1 MESFK
6 SHILVIDDDEGI
18 RSLLKQFLNENG
30 YLVNTASN
38 ALEAKE
44 KISMIK
50 FDLLVL
56 DIMMPGKS
64 GLEFISENKNVAF
77 VSFAALIVVLKF
89 SYDTMLGVGVYTQ
102 YMPEQP
108 IAFSHKVHA
117 GENGV
122 DCNYCH
128 SSARKSKHS
137 GIPSANVCMN
147 CHTYINEGKI
157 TGTTEISKIYDA
169 VGFDPD
175 SKTYIEGY
183 EQKSEHFCHVLH
195 NQPIHSHDKR
205 EST

>member
-1 MESFK
+1 
-6 SHILVIDDDEGI
+6 
-18 RSLLKQFLNENG
+18 
-30 YLVNTASN
+30 
-38 ALEAKE
+38 
-44 KISMIK
+44 
-50 FDLLVL
+50 
-56 DIMMPGKS
+56 
-64 GLEFISENKNVAF
+64 
-77 VSFAALIVVLKF
+77 
-89 SYDTMLGVGVYTQ
+89 MLGVGVYTQ

-183 EQKSEHFCHVLH
+183 EQKPIKWVRIH
-195 NQPIHSHDKR
+195 NLPDLILF
-205 EST
+205 